1 MSYIIFS
8 SPGCYSQ
15 KRITFFYIITTLARK
30 GFMCEEIQ
38 IGIQTLI
45 CVVSDLKAVT
55 NHLLN
60 TLIKKNVQEE
70 FLYSVRLFKNR
81 LDELFEKLSLV
92 YDGVQEDTISPLK
105 KGGNRLEKLF
115 EKLVQESRE
124 SITLKKLEKR
134 QQLLN
139 EDVDYQR
146 TLAKIRQDYEE
157 KGLVF
162 DEDFLKGNPFHQQQI
177 STTLYQEIIAELRQ
191 YCEDELL
198 AVIDSLIPSIN
209 FDDETQKTFE
219 RIQLYLQAMKEK
231 EIFL

>member
-1 MSYIIFS
+1 
-8 SPGCYSQ
+8 
-15 KRITFFYIITTLARK
+15 
-30 GFMCEEIQ
+30 MCEEIQ

-45 CVVSDLKAVT
+45 CVVSDLKAMT

-70 FLYSVRLFKNR
+70 FLYSVRLFKSR

-124 SITLKKLEKR
+124 SVTLKNLEKR
-134 QQLLN
+134 QHFLN
-139 EDVDYQR
+139 EDVDYQKM
-146 TLAKIRQDYEE
+146 LAQMHQIYYEE

-177 STTLYQEIIAELRQ
+177 STALYQEIITELRQ

-209 FDDETQKTFE
+209 FDNETQKTFE